1 MSVWTGDCRLMDGVA
16 SYTIQT
22 TNMQNKMNGKK
33 TVDWYKADK
42 TNLKVDFSDK
52 NKHEHIKMGD

>member
-1 MSVWTGDCRLMDGVA
+1 
-16 SYTIQT
+16 
-22 TNMQNKMNGKK
+22 MQNKMNGKK